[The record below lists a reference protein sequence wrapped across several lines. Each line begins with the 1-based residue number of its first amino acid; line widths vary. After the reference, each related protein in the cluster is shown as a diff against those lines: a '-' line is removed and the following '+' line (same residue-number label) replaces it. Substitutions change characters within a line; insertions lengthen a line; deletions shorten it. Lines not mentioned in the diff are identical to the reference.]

1 MSWYQP
7 PLEGGLQDP
16 PFDGIINPSE
26 REEVVIV
33 PLYGLIHDSP
43 AITAIQKATRRGRR
57 NGKANDFV
65 EDTQWIDAAMI
76 RFLKKAMH
84 KIDNM
89 QAKQVEEDKK
99 N

>member
-16 PFDGIINPSE
+16 PSDDIINPSE

-43 AITAIQKATRRGRR
+43 AITAIQNATRRGRR
-57 NGKANDFV
+57 NGKVNEFV